1 MIFSATIAR
10 NLEVHCKM
18 SRFTTIEHFTEHFI
32 TVRNKGYSSVQAQ
45 NVTIELHDRDRGLYA
60 PGQNWLARKDVVG
73 RARGFLPYV
82 GIVTI
87 IMNEYPKFKY
97 AVLACLGFYVLIH
110 RE

>member
-1 MIFSATIAR
+1 MCILRSLWARYIVGSAAGCIFSECVS
-10 NLEVHCKM
+10 N
-18 SRFTTIEHFTEHFI
+18 F
-32 TVRNKGYSSVQAQ
+32 
-45 NVTIELHDRDRGLYA
+45 
-60 PGQNWLARKDVVG
+60 RKDVVG

>member
-1 MIFSATIAR
+1 MCLT
-10 NLEVHCKM
+10 
-18 SRFTTIEHFTEHFI
+18 
-32 TVRNKGYSSVQAQ
+32 
-45 NVTIELHDRDRGLYA
+45 GLFFY
-60 PGQNWLARKDVVG
+60 RKDVVG